1 MKFFFYCIASIVFL
15 SESIGQ
21 TAVFTSDSP
30 KCLGEPISFTP
41 SNTSGTILQET
52 WDFGDGTVQIFDP
65 PTTFPVFTQHTYVNY
80 GMYNV
85 TRTVKFQSAT
95 LNYSLM
101 VQVIP
106 PPVASFWVP
115 SACMGTPVQ
124 FTDFSFAFNTYI
136 VKWVWDFGDGSFP
149 YVVIFPNNPNPQ
161 HVYAGVSTSYQVT
174 LTVTTASGCTNSI
187 IKPVNLLPV
196 PVANFMWN
204 PVYCSGDPIQFF
216 DLSQPNGSSPI
227 SSFNWNFGDPSSGST
242 SVSTLQ
248 NPVHTFSA
256 PAAYQVRLIAGNTS
270 GCVDTIIKTVT
281 VPAVPV
287 ITGPSASCPGQV
299 STYNATLLPGSYLWT
314 LSGGGN
320 IVSGA
325 GTSQVQV
332 QWTAA
337 GVQSL
342 SVTSSIP
349 CVNGQPGVGTFPVTV
364 TSIPTGNVVL
374 SGWNAPA
381 GTDTCILTTGWI
393 TVAGGGGDA
402 VIDPGARVRLDA
414 GTGISILPGAFIR
427 YGTNFKA
434 RIAQQCDYC
443 AGFKDALS
451 ISENTDD
458 ETMMDDGQIR
468 FEVWPNPARDVVMVK
483 RIGLPEGEFYVR
495 LMDMTGRMIQLKKS
509 GLGDVIS
516 LDLGGIMSGLY
527 FIRITS
533 NSGIEVRKMIKY

>member
-1 MKFFFYCIASIVFL
+1 
-15 SESIGQ
+15 
-21 TAVFTSDSP
+21 
-30 KCLGEPISFTP
+30 
-41 SNTSGTILQET
+41 
-52 WDFGDGTVQIFDP
+52 
-65 PTTFPVFTQHTYVNY
+65 
-80 GMYNV
+80 
-85 TRTVKFQSAT
+85 
-95 LNYSLM
+95 
-101 VQVIP
+101 
-106 PPVASFWVP
+106 
-115 SACMGTPVQ
+115 
-124 FTDFSFAFNTYI
+124 
-136 VKWVWDFGDGSFP
+136 
-149 YVVIFPNNPNPQ
+149 
-161 HVYAGVSTSYQVT
+161 
-174 LTVTTASGCTNSI
+174 
-187 IKPVNLLPV
+187 
-196 PVANFMWN
+196 
-204 PVYCSGDPIQFF
+204 
-216 DLSQPNGSSPI
+216 
-227 SSFNWNFGDPSSGST
+227 
-242 SVSTLQ
+242 
-248 NPVHTFSA
+248 
-256 PAAYQVRLIAGNTS
+256 
-270 GCVDTIIKTVT
+270 
-281 VPAVPV
+281 
-287 ITGPSASCPGQV
+287 
-299 STYNATLLPGSYLWT
+299 
-314 LSGGGN
+314 
-320 IVSGA
+320 
-325 GTSQVQV
+325 
-332 QWTAA
+332 
-337 GVQSL
+337 
-342 SVTSSIP
+342 
-349 CVNGQPGVGTFPVTV
+349 VGTFPVTV

-427 YGTNFKA
+427 YGANFKA